1 MTGDGRLTAAR
12 ARQVDDMARRILAGY
27 FLLRQD
33 GGAYP
38 AVNFDSWD
46 LLNAQNVRRAPL
58 P

>member
-1 MTGDGRLTAAR
+1 
-12 ARQVDDMARRILAGY
+12 MARRILAGY